1 MEHTKVKT
9 VQLTEQMNKQVANFS
24 VLYMKL
30 HHYHWYVT
38 GENFFTLHTK
48 FEELYTEAAL
58 HLDTIAERL
67 RSLGTLPS
75 STLREH
81 LQISSIHEATGD
93 ENAQQMVKTVAE
105 DLDMICIELTGGIA
119 LAENNNDQPTAD
131 LFIAIRTSLEKH
143 KWMLEAYLAD

>member
-1 MEHTKVKT
+1 MFKRFFF
-9 VQLTEQMNKQVANFS
+9 LTLALNALALIDIEYPVISK
-24 VLYMKL
+24 KRD
-30 HHYHWYVT
+30 
-38 GENFFTLHTK
+38 FF
-48 FEELYTEAAL
+48 F
-58 HLDTIAERL
+58 IAERL

-93 ENAQQMVKTVAE
+93 ENAQQMVKTLAE

-119 LAENNNDQPTAD
+119 LAEKNNDQPTAD

-143 KWMLEAYLAD
+143 KWMLEAYVAD